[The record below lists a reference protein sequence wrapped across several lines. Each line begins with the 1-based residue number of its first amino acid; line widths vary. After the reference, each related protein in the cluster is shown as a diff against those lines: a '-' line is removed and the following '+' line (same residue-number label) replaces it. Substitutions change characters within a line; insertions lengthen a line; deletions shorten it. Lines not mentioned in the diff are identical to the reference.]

1 MKPNRNETERQQ
13 TRAENALFEAVM
25 SLESVEECRNFLKD
39 LCTPAELQALVDLW
53 QVVEDLEQGLPY
65 RKIHD
70 LTGVSVTTIGRVAR
84 FLADGFGGYQAA
96 IKRTLHSH

>member
-39 LCTPAELQALVDLW
+39 LCTPAELQALVDRW
-53 QVVEDLEQGLPY
+53 QVVEYLEQGLPY